1 MVCFVAKKLSLS
13 KRVLSVN
20 SVNSPKPLFSHVT
33 QRTLLRQIIPPK
45 LILSVSCTKKK
56 FPHAG
61 VWKIQASITQL
72 EPMQH
77 VLRKIWIL
85 QVFGIAHSITQLD
98 IMRQKHPHQQSFDRN
113 WIQYCTVITQ
123 LSTKC

>member
-45 LILSVSCTKKK
+45 LILSVSCTNKKI
-56 FPHAG
+56 PPCRCLENPGINYAIGTNAARVAESLDPAG
-61 VWKIQASITQL
+61 VWNRTFNYAIRHNAAKAS
-72 EPMQH
+72 PSA
-77 VLRKIWIL
+77 K
-85 QVFGIAHSITQLD
+85 F
-98 IMRQKHPHQQSFDRN
+98 
-113 WIQYCTVITQ
+113 
-123 LSTKC
+123 